1 MILKFYKVIKVKIF
15 IIDRDYTEA
24 KGFKWY
30 LESYLVNEMEVY
42 ILNSI
47 DQLYQQYQQVHPDI
61 LIVEIELVKHPNDI
75 AFFKLARKDGT
86 QIYAITSEPLFQH
99 ALKAIQMQVTHFFVK
114 PVDLNHLKYLI
125 NSSTKENKTVI
136 NSIGDYE
143 LPNDFYLQLFINNE
157 NGSFLEDNRL
167 FILIEPEYPKDLSTL
182 YSWLKDTPIF
192 ESIEIYPLSKRI
204 ICISEFVEK
213 SVFEKKARTLI
224 REWNIMSG
232 SYINIAIY
240 DGEPVQLN
248 KIYLETK
255 NALKQRF
262 YKGFEHIFYVS
273 KQLIPLPLDPLLT
286 PEEQQLWIQGLENLD
301 IQTIKEFLYRLSVD
315 GTYYEQDSIRIH
327 LTSVL
332 AQIRR
337 FMLKYNL
344 HQKAVLEENYRQLFN
359 IILEH
364 PILYTIIQEIILF
377 TQTLMKLAADA
388 KLELKANYA
397 ELAADL
403 IEQQYKNTKLSLIE
417 IANQLGITSNY
428 LSSIFSKHH
437 GVAFKRYLQQIRIQ
451 HAQKTLL
458 DTNFPISEVAQL
470 NGFEDP
476 NYFAKLFKAYTGQ
489 SPNRYR
495 KMLRENRE

>member
-1 MILKFYKVIKVKIF
+1 MKIC
-15 IIDRDYTEA
+15 IIDRDYIEA
-24 KGFKWY
+24 KGLKWY
-30 LESYLVNEMEVY
+30 LETYLLNELEVY
-42 ILNSI
+42 IFKSI
-47 DQLYQQYQQVHPDI
+47 DQLFQQYQQIHPDI
-61 LIVEIELVKHPNDI
+61 LIVEIELIKNPNDI
-75 AFFKLARKDGT
+75 SFFKLARKDGT
-86 QIYAITSEPLFQH
+86 EIFATTSEPLFQH
-99 ALKAIQMQVTHFFVK
+99 ALKAIQMQVTHFFIK

-125 NSSTKENKTVI
+125 NSSTKKSKADV
-136 NSIGDYE
+136 NSIVNYE
-143 LPNDFYLQLFINNE
+143 IPNDFYLQLFLNSE
-157 NGSFLEDNRL
+157 SGFPKDHQL
-167 FILIEPEYPKDLSTL
+167 FFLIEPEFSKDIIDL
-182 YSWLKDTPIF
+182 YSWLKETPIF
-192 ESIEIYPLSKRI
+192 ENIEIYPLSKRI

-213 SVFEKKARTLI
+213 TLFEKKARTLI
-224 REWNIMSG
+224 REWNVMSG

-240 DGEPVQLN
+240 DKAPVPLN
-248 KIYLETK
+248 EIYLETK

-273 KQLIPLPLDPLLT
+273 KQLTPLPLDPLLT

-377 TQTLMKLAADA
+377 TQTLMKLASDA
-388 KLELKANYA
+388 KIELKVNYA

-458 DTNFPISEVAQL
+458 ETDFPISEVAQL

-476 NYFAKLFKAYTGQ
+476 NYFAKLFKTYTGQ

-495 KMLRENRE
+495 KILREK